1 MAWKLPFKQKNY
13 IVLRFFY
20 TYLLVVLPMLLN
32 PGYIAVAENN
42 NDRVIENTAFKRGE
56 RLIFRAAYNSRFT
69 GNIYAGEATLEILPG
84 YHTENGRSIMHV
96 VGKANTTGLFN
107 LFFKV
112 ENRYDTYIDE
122 KSMAPLRFSRNI
134 REGRYRREDDV
145 IFDRDENLAYS
156 SRDTIST
163 PPFVQ
168 DMISSI
174 YFARTFSMDS
184 VLPGDAFYLD
194 FHLSDSVYV
203 SRIVF
208 EGYEQIKTS
217 LGTFNTLKFK
227 PQVMEGTWFNQ
238 PYPMTLWISDDDNK
252 IPLLVESGLVVG
264 SVRLELM
271 QFGGLNNTIRSFVPN

>member
-1 MAWKLPFKQKNY
+1 MRLFCTCLIATF
-13 IVLRFFY
+13 
-20 TYLLVVLPMLLN
+20 LLLTNQGVPAASAN
-32 PGYIAVAENN
+32 S
-42 NDRVIENTAFKRGE
+42 NDREIENAAFRRGE
-56 RLIFRAAYNSRFT
+56 RLIYRAAYNSRLT
-69 GNIYAGEATLEILPG
+69 GNIYAGEASLEIRPG
-84 YHTENGRSIMHV
+84 NHMENGRSIMHV

-112 ENRYDTYIDE
+112 ENRYDSYIDE
-122 KSMAPLRFSRNI
+122 QSMAPLRFSRNI

-145 IFDRDENLAYS
+145 IFDRHENLAYS
-156 SRDTIST
+156 SRDTVPT

-174 YFARTFSMDS
+174 YFARTFSMES
-184 VLPGDAFYLD
+184 VEPGDAFYLD

-217 LGTFNTLKFK
+217 LGTFNTMKFQ
-227 PQVMEGTWFNQ
+227 PQVMEGTWFDQ

-252 IPLLVESGLVVG
+252 IPLLIESGLVVG
-264 SVRLELM
+264 SVRLELI
-271 QFGGLNNTIRSFVPN
+271 QFGGLRNTIRSFVPQ

>member
-1 MAWKLPFKQKNY
+1 MPFKLKNY
-13 IVLRFFY
+13 IVLRFIC
-20 TYLLVVLPMLLN
+20 TYLLTILILLSN
-32 PGYIAVAENN
+32 TGNVAIAENN
-42 NDRVIENTAFKRGE
+42 NGRIIENTAFRRGE
-56 RLIFRAAYNSRFT
+56 RLIYRAAYNSRLT
-69 GNIYAGEATLEILPG
+69 GNIYAGEATLEIMPG
-84 YHTENGRSIMHV
+84 NHTENGRSIMHV

-122 KSMAPLRFSRNI
+122 KGMAPLRFSRNI

-145 IFDRDENLAYS
+145 IFDWKENLAYS
-156 SRDTIST
+156 SRDTIPT
-163 PPFVQ
+163 PPYVQ

-184 VLPGDAFYLD
+184 VEPGDAFYLD

-217 LGTFNTLKFK
+217 LGTFNTMKFK
-227 PQVMEGTWFNQ
+227 PQVMEGTWFDQ

-264 SVRLELM
+264 TVRLELI
-271 QFGGLNNTIRSFVPN
+271 QFGGLKNTIRSFVPK

>member
-1 MAWKLPFKQKNY
+1 MRLFCTCFLA
-13 IVLRFFY
+13 FFI
-20 TYLLVVLPMLLN
+20 LLSSQALL
-32 PGYIAVAENN
+32 AASDDNN
-42 NDRVIENTAFKRGE
+42 GREIENTAFQRGE
-56 RLIFRAAYNSRFT
+56 HLIFRAAYNSRLT
-69 GNIYAGEATLEILPG
+69 GNIYAGEASLEILPDN
-84 YHTENGRSIMHV
+84 HTENGRSIMHV
-96 VGKANTTGLFN
+96 VGEAYTTGLFN
-107 LFFKV
+107 FFFKV
-112 ENRYDTYIDE
+112 ENRYESYIDE
-122 KSMAPLRFSRNI
+122 ISMAPLRFSRNI

-145 IFDRDENLAYS
+145 IFDRQKNLAYS

-168 DMISSI
+168 DMISSM

-184 VLPGDAFYLD
+184 VEPGDAFYVD

-208 EGYEQIKTS
+208 EGYEQIKTP
-217 LGTFNTLKFK
+217 LGTFNTMKFK
-227 PQVMEGTWFNQ
+227 PQVMEGTWFDQ

-271 QFGGLNNTIRSFVPN
+271 QFGGLKNTIRSFVPN

>member
-1 MAWKLPFKQKNY
+1 MCIYLITSFLLLSKQG
-13 IVLRFFY
+13 
-20 TYLLVVLPMLLN
+20 LLN
-32 PGYIAVAENN
+32 ASENN
-42 NDRVIENTAFKRGE
+42 NHREIDNTAFQRGE
-56 RLIFRAAYNSRFT
+56 RLIFRAAYNSRIT
-69 GNIYAGEATLEILPG
+69 GNIYAGEATLEIMP
-84 YHTENGRSIMHV
+84 HNRMENGRSIMHV

-122 KSMAPLRFSRNI
+122 QSMAPFRFSRNI

-145 IFDRDENLAYS
+145 IFDWQNNLAYS
-156 SRDTIST
+156 SRDTVAT

-184 VLPGDAFYLD
+184 VEPGDAFYLD

-227 PQVMEGTWFNQ
+227 PQVMTGTWFNQ
-238 PYPMTLWISDDDNK
+238 PYPMTIWISDDDNK
-252 IPLLVESGLVVG
+252 IPLLIESGLVVG
-264 SVRLELM
+264 SVRLELS
-271 QFGGLNNTIRSFVPN
+271 QFGGLRNTMRSFVPK

>member
-1 MAWKLPFKQKNY
+1 MRLLC
-13 IVLRFFY
+13 I
-20 TYLLVVLPMLLN
+20 YLITTFLLLTN
-32 PGYIAVAENN
+32 LGLQAASENKDDRAV
-42 NDRVIENTAFKRGE
+42 ENTAFRRGE
-56 RLIFRAAYNSRFT
+56 RLLFRAAYNSRLT
-69 GNIYAGEATLEILPG
+69 GNIYAGEASLEIMPAN
-84 YHTENGRSIMHV
+84 HTENGRSIMHV

-107 LFFKV
+107 FFFKV
-112 ENRYDTYIDE
+112 ENRYDSYIDE
-122 KSMAPLRFSRNI
+122 QSMAPIRFSRNI

-145 IFDRDENLAYS
+145 IFDWQKNMAYS
-156 SRDTIST
+156 SRDTIVT

-174 YFARTFSMDS
+174 YFARTFSMES
-184 VLPGDAFYLD
+184 VEPGDAFYLD

-217 LGTFNTLKFK
+217 LGVFNTLKFK

-264 SVRLELM
+264 SVRLELI
-271 QFGGLNNTIRSFVPN
+271 QFGGLRNTIRSFVPK